1 MSEQWT
7 GAWHW
12 EIGTADGRPTLT
24 TTRYCYMSVQKDRT
38 PKAEPLSDSDAA
50 DLIRSVNGAGGG
62 TLEDVSEGY
71 ELLQVNSNF
80 VGFLPKQAT
89 SSVLRSVQVSGDD
102 MTQQVLGPDR
112 EILAAHEYTRI
123 TDAGESELA
132 GAWEVRDEDWSG
144 IVIFTDSRYQ
154 FLVTQDDRP
163 AETTNESSDS
173 DLADLYK
180 STHSEAGF
188 YVLGD
193 GVLEMT
199 PDIAMNPADQG
210 VAYQRS
216 FAVTEGMLELEFNG
230 SALRFEKV
238 D

>member
-1 MSEQWT
+1 
-7 GAWHW
+7 
-12 EIGTADGRPTLT
+12 
-24 TTRYCYMSVQKDRT
+24 MSVQKDRT

-62 TLEDVSEGY
+62 TLEDVSEGD
-71 ELLQVNSNF
+71 ELLQINSNF

-89 SSVLRSVQVSGDD
+89 STVLRSVQVSGDD

-112 EILAAHEYTRI
+112 EILAEHKYTRI
-123 TDAGESELA
+123 TDSGESELA

-154 FLVTQDDRP
+154 FLVTRDDRP

-173 DLADLYK
+173 DLGDLYK
-180 STHSEAGF
+180 STHSESGF
-188 YVLGD
+188 YRLGD

-216 FAVTEGMLELEFNG
+216 FAVTKWMLELEFNG

>member
-1 MSEQWT
+1 M
-7 GAWHW
+7 
-12 EIGTADGRPTLT
+12 
-24 TTRYCYMSVQKDRT
+24 
-38 PKAEPLSDSDAA
+38 
-50 DLIRSVNGAGGG
+50 
-62 TLEDVSEGY
+62 
-71 ELLQVNSNF
+71 
-80 VGFLPKQAT
+80 
-89 SSVLRSVQVSGDD
+89 LRSVQVSGDD

-112 EILAAHEYTRI
+112 EILAEHKYTRI

-154 FLVTQDDRP
+154 FLVTRADRP

-180 STHSEAGF
+180 STHSEAAF

-193 GVLEMT
+193 GVLGMT
-199 PDIAMNPADQG
+199 PDIAMNPADQE
-210 VAYQRS
+210 VAYQRG
-216 FAVTEGMLELEFNG
+216 FTLTERMLELEFDGNTF
-230 SALRFEKV
+230 RFEKV